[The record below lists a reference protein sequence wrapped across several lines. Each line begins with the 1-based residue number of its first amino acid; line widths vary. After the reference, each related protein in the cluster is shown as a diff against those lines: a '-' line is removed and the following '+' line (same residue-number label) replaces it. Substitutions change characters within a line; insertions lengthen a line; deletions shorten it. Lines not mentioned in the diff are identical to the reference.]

1 MKLSARNLFS
11 GKVIEVKEGVVNA
24 VVKVDIGNGKE
35 ITSMITMDALTDLG
49 LKVGSEVTAVV
60 KSSSVILMT

>member
-1 MKLSARNLFS
+1 MKLSARNLFP